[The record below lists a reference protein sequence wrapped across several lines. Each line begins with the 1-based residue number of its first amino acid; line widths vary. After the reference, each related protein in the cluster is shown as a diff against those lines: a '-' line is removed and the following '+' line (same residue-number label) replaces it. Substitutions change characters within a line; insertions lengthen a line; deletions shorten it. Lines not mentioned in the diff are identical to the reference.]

1 MKKENGKMAVVR
13 TDLLEDLAKREQIRV
28 LLGLARQGDFSI
40 IQWVSPLA
48 ALPEEGSYVLI
59 KQQFPGESAVCCQAA
74 YENGSFWAVGCDAE
88 RPLAE
93 NQVAAWAY
101 APYDGRVT
109 LLGRLTAGR
118 R

>member
-1 MKKENGKMAVVR
+1 MCIRDRLGIRYDFLQVGFVFFNGLGFFAEVYIVV
-13 TDLLEDLAKREQIRV
+13 
-28 LLGLARQGDFSI
+28 

-101 APYDGRVT
+101 APYDGRAT